1 MYKNTSHIPHSS
13 GASDTEIPSY
23 FLSSL
28 GNLITSGASSLGSLV
43 SNGASALGNLVSKV
57 PVVGNVVGGAVN
69 SLGSGLGQLVSGNV
83 TGGLGSLYH
92 GADKL
97 VGGFLP
103 NIAGNGI
110 APAQGWM
117 ASLYN
122 TADNA
127 LGGYLP
133 NFGGGFGSSVPAGNL
148 FGMGNSAANKAGMS
162 TWDKL
167 GTGAQVLQAG
177 ANLYGLLNPQ
187 GNAGA
192 YQQAAGGQ
200 VSPVLLGK
208 QGAGGGALTPGGNMG
223 GAVAA
228 DPAMQGVAGGGNVP
242 TISQATGGKPISDVD
257 VKKNGDDLSK
267 AISSL
272 GKNRTQKSAE
282 DGLGIDIATVNLP
295 SPYDPSMANIP
306 AEDLTR
312 TADWRADREGRRT
325 IVGNPVRLL

>member
-28 GNLITSGASSLGSLV
+28 GNLI
-43 SNGASALGNLVSKV
+43 SNGASALGNLVSTGASSLGNLVSKV

-110 APAQGWM
+110 APAHGWM
-117 ASLYN
+117 SSLYN

-133 NFGGGFGSSVPAGNL
+133 NFGGGFGSAVPAGNL
-148 FGMGNSAANKAGMS
+148 LGGGANSAANAGGMG

-167 GTGAQVLQAG
+167 GTAANVLQAG
-177 ANLYGLLNPQ
+177 AGIYGMLNPQ

-200 VSPVLLGK
+200 VKPVILGQ
-208 QGAGGGALTPGGNMG
+208 QGAGGGGLVPTGNMG

-228 DPAMQGVAGGGNVP
+228 DPAMQGAAGGGNVP
-242 TISQATGGKPISDVD
+242 TISQATGGKPISDID
-257 VKKNGDDLSK
+257 VKKNGEQLTD
-267 AISSL
+267 AINGL
-272 GKNRTQKSAE
+272 GKNRTQKAAE
-282 DGLGIDIATVNLP
+282 GQLGIDVPTVNLP
-295 SPYDPSMANIP
+295 AP
-306 AEDLTR
+306 LTR
-312 TADWRADREGRRT
+312 NADWRYDREGRAS
-325 IVGNPVRLL
+325 GS